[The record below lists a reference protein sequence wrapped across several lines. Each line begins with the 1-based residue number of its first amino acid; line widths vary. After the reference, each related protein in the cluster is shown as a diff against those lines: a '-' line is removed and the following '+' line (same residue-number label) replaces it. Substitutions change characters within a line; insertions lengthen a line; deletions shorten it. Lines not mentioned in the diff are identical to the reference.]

1 MEKYKND
8 VNKVMVNI
16 GRKPKLNIYAG
27 SNNLYNKIQQEAKLN
42 RDVAVNTFSFV
53 YFENNVSSHQGY
65 MEEDQQVVMLQYFP
79 EIIQLRE
86 SHSSFRSL
94 SNQNKYTSILDIV
107 SSILQYLKMKI
118 HKIQEM
124 ANDDSI
130 PLSEIDYYS
139 SLLCYLKFSCHQLLH
154 LNEYKA
160 DEELL
165 TMNRFLSLVSD
176 LLEEI
181 NDSNAWGHLI
191 LCMPKVS
198 IIGYFLNPIVIGSI
212 CWIKQ
217 KDDAS
222 LNDVE

>member
-16 GRKPKLNIYAG
+16 GRKPKLSIYAG
-27 SNNLYNKIQQEAKLN
+27 SNNLYNKIQHEAKLN

-86 SHSSFRSL
+86 SHSSFRSR

-107 SSILQYLKMKI
+107 SSILQYLKNKI

-181 NDSNAWGHLI
+181 NDSTAWGHLI